1 MPQGVIGRVSLTR
14 GGWSTGEMLRDL
26 RVLWAKQGLLNTT
39 AIYPLAHRARSV
51 GPKSRSRR
59 FGNAQI
65 DQRHARTPLAQ
76 LWPWLLFRRV
86 SLHPSRSTLNS
97 CSVSRIAWLF
107 LFGVS
112 LTAQRSCQ
120 INRIS
125 QLVSVHFMLLFPSKP
140 AFGKSFAIGD

>member
-1 MPQGVIGRVSLTR
+1 MTIAITTRPRMPQGVIGRVSLTR

-26 RVLWAKQGLLNTT
+26 RALWAKQGLLNTT

-112 LTAQRSCQ
+112 LTAQIMSNKSDQPTC
-120 INRIS
+120 IS
-125 QLVSVHFMLLFPSKP
+125 
-140 AFGKSFAIGD
+140 SFHVIIPI